1 MGSYALVGIC
11 EGVWELLGIYIQRVF
26 LLQKK
31 VGVPE
36 LKEMC
41 RKKFLKE
48 QEFYLAF
55 SSS

>member
-36 LKEMC
+36 LKKMC

>member
-1 MGSYALVGIC
+1 MDSYRLGGIY
-11 EGVWELLGIYIQRVF
+11 EGVWEMLGIYIYTEGF

-48 QEFYLAF
+48 QEFDLGIF
-55 SSS
+55 I